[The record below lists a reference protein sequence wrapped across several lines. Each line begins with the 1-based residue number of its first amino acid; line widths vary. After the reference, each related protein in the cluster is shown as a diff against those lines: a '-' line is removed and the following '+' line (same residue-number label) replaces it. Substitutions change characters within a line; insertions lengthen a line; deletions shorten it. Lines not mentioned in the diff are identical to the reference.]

1 MNIYTTDK
9 IRNVALLGHGGA
21 GKTSLVE
28 AMAYLSGINVE
39 TNLTVLFVLNGV
51 MCGLAS
57 VIYCS
62 QLGSAMP
69 SNANG
74 MEFDVISAVILGG
87 ASLSGGK
94 GSIVGALFGALLLG
108 TLSNGMVMLN
118 IHTYWQQVISGVVL
132 VLAVVLDVIKNRS
145 AQRTLAA

>member
-1 MNIYTTDK
+1 
-9 IRNVALLGHGGA
+9 
-21 GKTSLVE
+21 
-28 AMAYLSGINVE
+28 MAYLSGINVSK
-39 TNLTVLFVLNGV
+39 NLMGLFILNGF

-62 QLGSAMP
+62 QLGAAMP
-69 SNANG
+69 NNATG

-94 GSIVGALFGALLLG
+94 GSITGALFGALLLG

-118 IHTYWQQVISGVVL
+118 IHTYWQQIISGVVL
-132 VLAVVLDVIKNRS
+132 VLAVVLDIIKNK
-145 AQRTLAA
+145 RT

>member
-1 MNIYTTDK
+1 MP
-9 IRNVALLGHGGA
+9 
-21 GKTSLVE
+21 
-28 AMAYLSGINVE
+28 
-39 TNLTVLFVLNGV
+39 TNAT
-51 MCGLAS
+51 
-57 VIYCS
+57 
-62 QLGSAMP
+62 
-69 SNANG
+69 G

-132 VLAVVLDVIKNRS
+132 VLAVVLDIIKNKR
-145 AQRTLAA
+145 AAR